1 MYLQGSNGDADTE
14 NRLVDTVGEG
24 KGVTN
29 KEISTEIYTLPY
41 VKQIAGAGGNLL
53 YDKRSS
59 NLVLCDYLEGWDGE
73 GGERGSIRSRH
84 MYIPIA
90 NSC

>member
-41 VKQIAGAGGNLL
+41 VKQRAGAGGNLL

-59 NLVLCDYLEGWDGE
+59 NLVLCDYLEGWDGVGSGREIQEE
-73 GGERGSIRSRH
+73 GDICII
-84 MYIPIA
+84 MA
-90 NSC
+90 DSC